1 MSVNMLFLDPVPILP
16 NDQVNAITDLW
27 ELFLWYFAKFYNLV
41 SDNLSLQLLCLVGIV
56 SAAVEIVIFFQNRG
70 DKE

>member
-1 MSVNMLFLDPVPILP
+1 MLFLDPVPILP

-27 ELFLWYFAKFYNLV
+27 ELFLWYFAKVYNLV

>member
-1 MSVNMLFLDPVPILP
+1 MLFLDPVPILP

-27 ELFLWYFAKFYNLV
+27 ELFLWYFAKIYNLV

>member
-1 MSVNMLFLDPVPILP
+1 MLFLDPVPILP